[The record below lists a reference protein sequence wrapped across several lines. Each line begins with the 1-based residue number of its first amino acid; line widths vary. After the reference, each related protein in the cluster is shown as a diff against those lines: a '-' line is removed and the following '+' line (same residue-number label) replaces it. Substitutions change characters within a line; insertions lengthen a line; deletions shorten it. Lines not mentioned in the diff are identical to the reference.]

1 MTIARTNVF
10 YALSEHHLVEDFTT
24 GLANES
30 VSPWS
35 ELVPVVSPWGCI
47 RLIHVTPP
55 GVNEGLD
62 MALVLVGI
70 EGRAGDVARLAA
82 TRESVS
88 LIVSLCVFGFAVAFG
103 QSSL

>member
-1 MTIARTNVF
+1 MAIARTNVF

-30 VSPWS
+30 ASPWS
-35 ELVPVVSPWGCI
+35 ELVLVVSRWGCI
-47 RLIHVTPP
+47 RLIHVTLP

-70 EGRAGDVARLAA
+70 EGRAGDIACLAA
-82 TRESVS
+82 T
-88 LIVSLCVFGFAVAFG
+88 G
-103 QSSL
+103 